1 VSNEITIVSSMVCC
15 WAYLYKQRW
24 RYLKRRPLVA
34 TTILIVLT
42 VLTFGLQLAYPEV
55 LYALRRDA
63 VAMRSGEWWR
73 LITPLFV
80 QPSGVGQF
88 GFNLLF
94 LAVFLPMGERIYGAR
109 IWLLY
114 FVPGLVGQFV
124 NFWWDPHGGGSSP
137 AIFGVMGS
145 VLVYVLVHRK
155 EAPKQYWWFALAGLL
170 GAVLMCFA
178 RSGHGPYIPC
188 MPAILLARKLARDTL
203 HVRGA
208 MPCVDLISL
217 DEYLA
222 ALKGLDISV
231 VSDPVEC

>member
-1 VSNEITIVSSMVCC
+1 MAVALYVSNEITIVSSMVCC

-178 RSGHGPYIPC
+178 RSGHGPS
-188 MPAILLARKLARDTL
+188 LLA
-203 HVRGA
+203 GA
-208 MPCVDLISL
+208 MLG
-217 DEYLA
+217 
-222 ALKGLDISV
+222 ALLCRASRKEQPDTALEAVAESAGV
-231 VSDPVEC
+231 